1 MVRYL
6 PFYAAGGDWGS
17 MPRRAF
23 EKECL
28 APHIPEQGEGQGS
41 TYQLVLTGLSA
52 SEGDIIASEGG
63 HNCFGGRHHYLRE
76 QYNLF

>member
-1 MVRYL
+1 
-6 PFYAAGGDWGS
+6 

-28 APHIPEQGEGQGS
+28 APHTPEQGEGQGS

-76 QYNLF
+76 QYNFF

>member
-1 MVRYL
+1 
-6 PFYAAGGDWGS
+6 

-28 APHIPEQGEGQGS
+28 APHTPEQGESQGS

-63 HNCFGGRHHYLRE
+63 HSCF
-76 QYNLF
+76 